1 MVDSAE
7 AKHGECQMFVNPS
20 WMDAFTL
27 SMRCIISDIVSKV
40 LVVSPTCADPEF
52 FFPEEE
58 VGRENFVCRWE
69 GVGGTF
75 LVATCSFTI

>member
-52 FFPEEE
+52 FFQRRRWGERILFADGRGSE
-58 VGRENFVCRWE
+58 VHFW
-69 GVGGTF
+69 
-75 LVATCSFTI
+75 